1 MENSI
6 HNKLLKM
13 RLVLQKVEVKDFDGL
28 VALITQKAKIYKVL
42 PLYCFYD
49 NKAVLTLIDLEDV
62 NSQIKITAPAE
73 ISIKSVKQ
81 YLYEMA
87 FEVKCLQEYITAKQ
101 YVELLERIKT
111 LGVAEKDILE
121 RYQLKNLTDMTTDIY
136 KRCSSVLDQMTK
148 K

>member
-1 MENSI
+1 MENNLL
-6 HNKLLKM
+6 NKLLNM
-13 RLVLQKVEVKDFDGL
+13 RIALQKEQTKDFNEL
-28 VALITQKAKIYKVL
+28 VALITRKAKHYKII
-42 PLYCFYD
+42 PLYCFMD
-49 NKAVLTLIDLEDV
+49 DKATLRLVDLEDV
-62 NSQIKITAPAE
+62 NSSIKFTAPAE

-111 LGVAEKDILE
+111 LEVAEKDILE
-121 RYQLKNLTDMTTDIY
+121 RYQLKSLTDMTTDIY